1 MTKTVKKAVSPMEY
15 PIHEL
20 QVLARIQREHLSTEK
35 PDREKALILARVIEE
50 KLAKMRAAW
59 DQALS
64 RKRAE
69 KKRASRIHGAPDQI
83 M

>member
-1 MTKTVKKAVSPMEY
+1 MEY

-20 QVLARIQREHLSTEK
+20 QVLARMQRELLTAEK
-35 PDREKALILARVIEE
+35 PDREKALILARVVEE

-64 RKRAE
+64 RKKADKNAARV
-69 KKRASRIHGAPDQI
+69 HGAPDQI